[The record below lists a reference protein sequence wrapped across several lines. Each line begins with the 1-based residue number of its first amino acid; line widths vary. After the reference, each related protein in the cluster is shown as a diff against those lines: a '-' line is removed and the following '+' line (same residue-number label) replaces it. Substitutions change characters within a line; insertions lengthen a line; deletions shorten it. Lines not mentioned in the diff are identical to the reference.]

1 MTAPAPRLLLA
12 LAIRSL
18 PAHRQAWG
26 QAMAA
31 EFEIAEADGRS
42 FSFALGCLYG
52 AWRTLPGHGEGRFA
66 LANHAVVLG
75 LLVPMATI
83 AMVAAL
89 FGFPW
94 VEIGDGLLPFLTGDG
109 AHPSLLTPG
118 TYAVAPAL
126 TLVTVLLTMG
136 HLFLAWWAL
145 DRDWPRVAAAMRFN
159 AASLMTLASVSW
171 CIGLDVTPLFVPLG
185 AWAVEAI
192 MLRLLAGWHSDIVD
206 SEGAVALHDMS

>member
-1 MTAPAPRLLLA
+1 MTHLAPRLLLA

-18 PAHRQAWG
+18 PAHRQLWG

-52 AWRTLPGHGEGRFA
+52 AWRTLPDHGEGRFA

-75 LLVPMATI
+75 LLVPMTAISTVAT
-83 AMVAAL
+83 L
-89 FGFPW
+89 LGFPC
-94 VEIGDGLLPFLTGDG
+94 VAVDDGLLPFLAGHG
-109 AHPSLLTPG
+109 LHPSLLTPG

-126 TLVTVLLTMG
+126 TLVMVLLTMG

-145 DRDWPRVAAAMRFN
+145 DRAWSRVAAVMRFN
-159 AASLMTLASVSW
+159 AAGLTTLASVSW
-171 CIGLDVTPLFVPLG
+171 CIGLNGTPLFVPLG
-185 AWAVEAI
+185 VWVVEAI
-192 MLRLLAGWHSDIVD
+192 TLRLLAGWHSDIVD
-206 SEGAVALHDMS
+206 GEGTVALHDMA

>member
-1 MTAPAPRLLLA
+1 MTVPVPRWLLA

-18 PAHRQAWG
+18 PAHRQVWA

-31 EFEIAEADGRS
+31 EFESAEADGQS

-52 AWRTLPGHGEGRFA
+52 AWRTLPDHGEGRFA

-83 AMVAAL
+83 LMMAAL
-89 FGFPW
+89 FGFPC
-94 VEIGDGLLPFLTGDG
+94 VEVSHGLLAFLTGDG
-109 AHPSLLTPG
+109 AHSSLLTPG
-118 TYAVAPAL
+118 TYALAPAL
-126 TLVTVLLTMG
+126 TLVMVLLTVG

-159 AASLMTLASVSW
+159 AASLTTLASVSW
-171 CIGLDVTPLFVPLG
+171 CIGLDGTPLFVPLG
-185 AWAVEAI
+185 AWALEAI